1 MAPLFF
7 ALPGGIGLFLLG
19 MVLLTDGL
27 KAFAGDSLRRAL
39 LRFTGTPLKA
49 FLSGTLVTLFIQSSS
64 ATTVAVIGFVSAGL
78 LTFPQA
84 LGIVFGA
91 SLGTT
96 GTGWMVAT
104 LGLKI
109 SLGTYALP
117 LVGIGA
123 FLRLLARGKLA
134 SLGLALAGFALIFL
148 GIDTLQAGMKMLAG
162 RVSLAD
168 LPSGGFLGHLL
179 ALGLGLVLTII
190 LQSSSAAVAT
200 TLTALHSSAINFEQ
214 AASITIGAAIGTT
227 VTAALAS
234 IGANVPAKRTAL
246 AFILFNAATGLLALV
261 LLPGFLALL
270 AGGQEVGWIEPG
282 ATSLAA
288 FHSLFIALGV
298 AIFLPLVGGFSRWIE
313 RLLPEQDP
321 FLTRHLDRSLW
332 PTPTVALE
340 AARRALVE
348 TTLGTWELFC
358 KMLPTGNRPALD
370 PGEIESVQKRLDAV
384 EQFLRGVP
392 PISDNEPLLPSRLD
406 LLHAVDH
413 LTRLQS
419 RLCPEAGVLAIIPRH
434 PALQEACE
442 LTAKILQQARR
453 LLAAPVDTSGT
464 TEDSLRSLAEMAA
477 ALADDRRKSRP
488 QFLVATTEGRLPPE
502 LDPLLLLDAM
512 RWLDRLGYHTW
523 RIAVHLTPSRNVPS
537 SGLTRAAHPDE

>member
-1 MAPLFF
+1 MAPLLF

-27 KAFAGDSLRRAL
+27 KAFAGDSLRLAL

-49 FLSGTLVTLFIQSSS
+49 FFSGTFVTLLIQSSS

-96 GTGWMVAT
+96 GTGWIVAT

-117 LVGIGA
+117 LIGIGA
-123 FLRLLARGKLA
+123 FMKLFARGPWA

-148 GIDTLQAGMKMLAG
+148 GIDTLQAGMKILG
-162 RVSLAD
+162 ERVSLAE
-168 LPSGGFLGHLL
+168 LPSAGFWGHLL
-179 ALGLGLVLTII
+179 ALALGLVLTVI

-246 AFILFNAATGLLALV
+246 AFILFNAATGLLALF
-261 LLPGFLALL
+261 LLPGFLVLL
-270 AGGQEVGWIEPG
+270 AWGQEVGWIEPG

-298 AIFLPLVGGFSRWIE
+298 AIFLPLVGSFSRWIE
-313 RLLPEQDP
+313 RLLPERDP

-332 PTPTVALE
+332 QTPAVALE

-348 TTLGTWELFC
+348 TTLSTWEVLHTL
-358 KMLPTGNRPALD
+358 LPTEKNRALD
-370 PGEIESVQKRLDAV
+370 PGEIDSVEKRLDAV

-392 PISDNEPLLPSRLD
+392 PISDNEPLLQSRLD

-419 RLCPEAGVLAIIPRH
+419 RLRPEAGILAMIPRH
-434 PALQEACE
+434 PALQGACE
-442 LTAKILQQARR
+442 LSAEVLQRACD
-453 LLAAPVDTSGT
+453 LLAAPADRLESA
-464 TEDSLRSLAEMAA
+464 EDSLRVLAEKAA
-477 ALADDRRKSRP
+477 ALAEARRKSRP
-488 QFLVATTEGRLPPE
+488 QFLAGTTEGRLPPE

-523 RIAVHLTPSRNVPS
+523 RIAVHLTPSPTVPS
-537 SGLTRAAHPDE
+537 SGRTREAHPDE